1 MPVKVVIAED
11 FRMIREIFESTV
23 ERAEGY
29 VLAASFPTAAQAVA
43 YIEKNDA
50 DLVLMDVLIPGS
62 MSGLVAAEKIKDIR
76 PDIKIIVVTSM
87 PELSYEKK
95 ARTIGVEGFW
105 QKEIQEQP
113 LQDIMDRVMAGETVY
128 PSEQVEVPIGNIMST
143 EFTDREAEVL
153 KELVTGASNREIAAK
168 LNMGQSTVK
177 MHITN
182 MLQKSGFHSRLELA
196 LMARHY
202 GIAINEKDQ
211 TVESSQ
217 QNRED
222 L

>member
-1 MPVKVVIAED
+1 MSYKVVIAED

-29 VLAASFPTAAQAVA
+29 TLAQSFPTAVQAVK

-62 MSGLVAAEKIKDIR
+62 MNGLNAAEKIKALK
-76 PDIKIIVVTSM
+76 PNVKIIVVTSM
-87 PELSYEKK
+87 PELSYEKRAK
-95 ARTIGVEGFW
+95 EIGVEGFW

-113 LQDIMDRVMAGETVY
+113 IQDIMDRVMDGETVY
-128 PSEQVEVPIGNIMST
+128 PSEQPEVAIGNAVST
-143 EFTDREAEVL
+143 EFTTREAEVL
-153 KELVTGASNREIAAK
+153 KELVTGASNKEIADK
-168 LNMGQSTVK
+168 LCMGQSTVK
-177 MHITN
+177 MHISN

-202 GIAINEKDQ
+202 GIAINERD
-211 TVESSQ
+211 EA
-217 QNRED
+217 
-222 L
+222 